1 LTGPLADKDHLV
13 DWDHKYVQVFC
24 DLARKYSID
33 IVPGTI
39 VEGDKTE
46 DAVINSAYYID
57 NKGNILMDYQKVHL
71 WHPERKW
78 LTRGTSTSH
87 VILPMHEIA

>member
-13 DWDHKYVQVFC
+13 DWDQKHHKVFC
-24 DLARKYSID
+24 EFAKKYSID

-39 VEGDKTE
+39 VEGDKAE
-46 DAVINSAYYID
+46 DAVINCAYYID
-57 NKGNILMDYQKVHL
+57 SSGEVLLKYQKVHL

-78 LTRGTSTSH
+78 LTRGRCFPDDDSVVNH
-87 VILPMHEIA
+87 